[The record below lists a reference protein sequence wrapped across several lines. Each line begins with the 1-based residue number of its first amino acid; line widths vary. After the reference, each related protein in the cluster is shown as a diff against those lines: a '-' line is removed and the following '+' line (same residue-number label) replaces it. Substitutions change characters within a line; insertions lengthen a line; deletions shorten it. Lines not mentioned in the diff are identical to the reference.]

1 MADGTKASEGRS
13 LTWLWM
19 LLALV
24 AVGGF
29 LFWLG
34 SASEPTTAVV
44 VEEEGEGPGADPLE
58 AGVTEVVK
66 DTLAADKARFVGQRI
81 RVAEVEAT
89 GMLGP
94 RIFWGELGDPSR
106 QVPILIRM
114 DSTAASG
121 IEVRTGS
128 MFTVTGEIQPMTDS
142 LATVWA
148 EGNEFT
154 GEGEQSQAAFA
165 DYYIQASRIRPARA
179 RPASAGGQTQ
189 QPQQQPSGG

>member
-1 MADGTKASEGRS
+1 MADEAKASGGRP

-24 AVGGF
+24 VVGGF

-34 SASEPTTAVV
+34 STAEPTSTMVV
-44 VEEEGEGPGADPLE
+44 VEEDGGDEADPLE

-66 DTLAADKARFVGQRI
+66 DTLAADKARFAGQRVRVGQI
-81 RVAEVEAT
+81 EAT
-89 GMLGP
+89 GTLGP

-114 DSTAASG
+114 DSAAASG
-121 IEVRTGS
+121 IEVTNGG
-128 MFTVTGEIQPMTDS
+128 FYTVTGEVQAMSDS

-148 EGNEFT
+148 EQNEFT
-154 GEGEQSQAAFA
+154 GEGEQMQAAFA
-165 DYYIQASRIRPARA
+165 DYYIQVSTIRPSRA
-179 RPASAGGQTQ
+179 PRPAGGQ
-189 QPQQQPSGG
+189 PQSPPSGG